1 MSLSSLLYQILS
13 HVVTCAMPFTCR
25 VLPNFLV
32 ILFSPSSC
40 LCEDSTE
47 RKTAHRTREDD
58 GRDGDSCFEPKCLSA
73 LSSFFLLSSFPP
85 SFAGNCYSVL
95 RLVVPR
101 RSGNSEPA
109 RFLTRMKSESI
120 NKKEAVEL
128 ECSATGDSPIEISW
142 SKEDKVIKEAKE
154 RFL

>member
-1 MSLSSLLYQILS
+1 MRSFLSLPLSVRSLAGSAI
-13 HVVTCAMPFTCR
+13 VTPFLT
-25 VLPNFLV
+25 LDP
-32 ILFSPSSC
+32 
-40 LCEDSTE
+40 
-47 RKTAHRTREDD
+47 
-58 GRDGDSCFEPKCLSA
+58 
-73 LSSFFLLSSFPP
+73 
-85 SFAGNCYSVL
+85 
-95 RLVVPR
+95 
-101 RSGNSEPA
+101 EPA